1 MLTTTHWPKKITEP
15 FRTHKWEVTALAV
28 ILLVGVFL
36 RAYHFT
42 DWLHFEIDQAYDFS
56 TVSPALTDGIGH
68 LSLLGP
74 NVGGGLLRLGPAFY
88 YLEYCSAL
96 IFGNTPAGHAGA
108 VLILS
113 LLSLPLFYVFVR
125 RYFSVMESLG
135 LLAIFS
141 TSLFSVLYSRFSWSP
156 NVLPFLMLLS
166 SYALLRAVSATEKH
180 PARWFLLAVATV
192 AVTSQIHLNSF
203 FTAPLIAIAF
213 VAIKRP
219 KYHWKIWLAAFA
231 IVTIV
236 YSPVIVNHFRD
247 GGANLH
253 LLKVKLEKTGPRIAP
268 PLQTASET
276 VVYDAYEYFFIVTGN
291 DQINGMKLTG
301 YGFSCGDC
309 EEQLPVKIFAILLFA
324 AAGLLFLGSFLRER
338 DADRKNFLLLAGLW
352 MLVSFALFYTVAQG
366 YRMYPR
372 FFLIVSPLAV
382 LWYGFLLRGLAP
394 DRTRTRSVIYAAIIL
409 VLVSSN
415 IGRIIPVFD
424 QLRDVQTAT
433 DATAPTGDIFPD
445 TDRITLGE
453 LGTVAGYVATRSRE
467 SGYPTYLSAK
477 SEFVLPLWTI
487 LNPLGIRYHADITDK
502 TLFTE
507 GNYFDIKF
515 SGARPNDDPKFTVTE
530 TRNFGM
536 HTVYTLH
543 PNPEYIVAERQL
555 PDDHHDLME
564 MKVLM
569 KLLTWSR

>member
-1 MLTTTHWPKKITEP
+1 MVEEEFHRVQERP
-15 FRTHKWEVTALAV
+15 
-28 ILLVGVFL
+28 G
-36 RAYHFT
+36 
-42 DWLHFEIDQAYDFS
+42 
-56 TVSPALTDGIGH
+56 
-68 LSLLGP
+68 
-74 NVGGGLLRLGPAFY
+74 
-88 YLEYCSAL
+88 
-96 IFGNTPAGHAGA
+96 
-108 VLILS
+108 
-113 LLSLPLFYVFVR
+113 
-125 RYFSVMESLG
+125 
-135 LLAIFS
+135 
-141 TSLFSVLYSRFSWSP
+141 
-156 NVLPFLMLLS
+156 
-166 SYALLRAVSATEKH
+166 
-180 PARWFLLAVATV
+180 
-192 AVTSQIHLNSF
+192 QI
-203 FTAPLIAIAF
+203 
-213 VAIKRP
+213 
-219 KYHWKIWLAAFA
+219 
-231 IVTIV
+231 
-236 YSPVIVNHFRD
+236 
-247 GGANLH
+247 
-253 LLKVKLEKTGPRIAP
+253 
-268 PLQTASET
+268 
-276 VVYDAYEYFFIVTGN
+276 
-291 DQINGMKLTG
+291 
-301 YGFSCGDC
+301 
-309 EEQLPVKIFAILLFA
+309 
-324 AAGLLFLGSFLRER
+324 
-338 DADRKNFLLLAGLW
+338 
-352 MLVSFALFYTVAQG
+352 
-366 YRMYPR
+366 
-372 FFLIVSPLAV
+372 
-382 LWYGFLLRGLAP
+382 LRGLAP

-536 HTVYTLH
+536 LTVYTLH